1 LDDIKKI
8 LIVEKEKYYST
19 KKKASKILEKLLS
32 KGEISTETLIEIYD
46 SRGINPEM
54 VKETA
59 RKFGKVVKIPD
70 NFYSLVVERHEK
82 REQLDTIQEDIK
94 IDVNGGLETKSLYY
108 YDYTKTK
115 NEGKVLKIV
124 DNNVILDQS
133 VAYPTSGG
141 QLHDIGTINGQ
152 KFDNVVKQG
161 NYIIHTLSEKPK
173 FKEGDVVKVAVDK
186 KWRTQLSQH
195 HTATHIVNAAARSI
209 LGAHVNQAGAKKTVK
224 HSSLDITHYEQISRD
239 DLLKIERKANE
250 IVEASINMNLSFLP
264 RSEAEQKYGMTI
276 YQGGA
281 VPGKNVRIVEIPGVD
296 VEACGGTHLNNTSE
310 AGRIKLIKSQK
321 IQDGIVRLTFTAGS
335 ATKELEVEDS
345 LILSQ
350 LESLLEV
357 NQSKI
362 VGRVEELLDKW
373 KNLNKAIQ
381 TGKFNENDMVLNSN
395 SVFEVEPLTE
405 LSRILNTKKEDVPLK
420 VKKLY
425 DEWNDAKIK
434 LKYVENLLSDDYL
447 TDLIEKA
454 VNYNDYKL
462 LIDSFEN
469 ITLKDLQNLS
479 KRIHKKEDS
488 IITLFVDK
496 TKRGIGV
503 LGMVSKNIVN
513 DSNLNVGDLVKD
525 VVEQFGGKGGGR
537 ADYGQGLIDNKDIES
552 VDVISKIK
560 EKLNI

>member
-1 LDDIKKI
+1 MEKPAFKK
-8 LIVEKEKYYST
+8 
-19 KKKASKILEKLLS
+19 
-32 KGEISTETLIEIYD
+32 GD
-46 SRGINPEM
+46 SIN
-54 VKETA
+54 
-59 RKFGKVVKIPD
+59 G
-70 NFYSLVVERHEK
+70 
-82 REQLDTIQEDIK
+82 K
-94 IDVNGGLETKSLYY
+94 IDWERRL
-108 YDYTKTK
+108 
-115 NEGKVLKIV
+115 
-124 DNNVILDQS
+124 
-133 VAYPTSGG
+133 
-141 QLHDIGTINGQ
+141 QLT
-152 KFDNVVKQG
+152 
-161 NYIIHTLSEKPK
+161 
-173 FKEGDVVKVAVDK
+173 
-186 KWRTQLSQH
+186 QH

-276 YQGGA
+276 YQGDA

-296 VEACGGTHLNNTSE
+296 VEACGGTQLNNTSE

-560 EKLNI
+560 EKFNI